1 MLRLTKSERAVVE
14 IAAVAEHTASLT
26 AAAAA
31 LMLSPDVPAPAATA
45 AEPIVSLVPL
55 VPLLDEMSA
64 PAAAATLA
72 EIRAWSQHAL
82 GIEHIPAIW
91 RALAHHP
98 RQLEATWRK
107 NRLVLAAGVLDEAT
121 KAGAALAVA
130 QFRQSAYGIAYFTRF
145 LRVSCGFDDRS
156 LVEATAMMMHSLSF
170 NTIAHGMHLE
180 APMKDLAAAD
190 FGPGGRFENTPGPGR
205 PAPGGSS

>member
-1 MLRLTKSERAVVE
+1 MLRLTQSERAVAE
-14 IAAVAEHTASLT
+14 IAAVAEHVASLT
-26 AAAAA
+26 AAAGAF
-31 LMLSPDVPAPAATA
+31 MLQPDVPAPGVAAG
-45 AEPIVSLVPL
+45 EPL
-55 VPLLDEMSA
+55 VPLLDEQSA

-72 EIRAWSQHAL
+72 EIRAWSRHAL

-107 NRLVLAAGVLDEAT
+107 NRLVLQAGVLDEAT

-145 LRVSCGFDDRS
+145 LRVSCAYDDRT

-170 NTIAHGMHLE
+170 NTIAHGMRLE
-180 APMKDLAAAD
+180 APMEHLAAAD
-190 FGPGGRFENTPGPGR
+190 FAPGGRFENLPGPGR
-205 PAPGGSS
+205 PAAGSATPGR

>member
-1 MLRLTKSERAVVE
+1 MLRLTQSERAVAE

-31 LMLSPDVPAPAATA
+31 FALQPDVPAPGTTPVEA
-45 AEPIVSLVPL
+45 L
-55 VPLLDEMSA
+55 VPLLDEQSA
-64 PAAAATLA
+64 PQAAATFA
-72 EIRAWSQHAL
+72 EIRAWSRRAL

-107 NRLVLAAGVLDEAT
+107 NRLVLEGGALDETT

-130 QFRQSAYGIAYFTRF
+130 QFRQSGYWIAYLTRF
-145 LRVSCGFDDRS
+145 LRVSCGFDDRA

-180 APMKDLAAAD
+180 APMNDLAAAD
-190 FGPGGRFENTPGPGR
+190 FGPGGRFANTPGPGG
-205 PAPGGSS
+205 PAAASASSSR

>member
-1 MLRLTKSERAVVE
+1 MLRLTNSERAVAE

-31 LMLSPDVPAPAATA
+31 FMLSPDVPAPGAAA
-45 AEPIVSLVPL
+45 SEPL
-55 VPLLDEMSA
+55 VALPDEQSA
-64 PAAAATLA
+64 PQAAATLA
-72 EIRAWSQHAL
+72 EIRAWSQRAL
-82 GIEHIPAIW
+82 GSEHIPAIW

-107 NRLVLAAGVLDEAT
+107 NRLVLAAGALDEAT

-145 LRVSCGFDDRS
+145 LRVSCGFDDRT

-180 APMKDLAAAD
+180 APIKDLAAAD

-205 PAPGGSS
+205 PAPGNAS

>member
-1 MLRLTKSERAVVE
+1 MLRLTKSERAVAE

-31 LMLSPDVPAPAATA
+31 FMLTPDVPAPRAAA
-45 AEPIVSLVPL
+45 SEPL
-55 VPLLDEMSA
+55 VALPDEQSA
-64 PAAAATLA
+64 PQAAATLA
-72 EIRAWSQHAL
+72 EIRAWSQRAL
-82 GIEHIPAIW
+82 GVEHIPAIW

-107 NRLVLAAGVLDEAT
+107 NRLVLASGVLDEAT

-130 QFRQSAYGIAYFTRF
+130 QFRQSAYCIAYFTRF
-145 LRVSCGFDDRS
+145 LRVSCGFDDRA
-156 LVEATAMMMHSLSF
+156 LVEATAMTMHSLSF
-170 NTIAHGMHLE
+170 NTIAHGMHLD
-180 APMKDLAAAD
+180 APMNDLAAAD

-205 PAPGGSS
+205 PAPSNSTKD

>member
-1 MLRLTKSERAVVE
+1 MLRLTKSERAVAE

-31 LMLSPDVPAPAATA
+31 LMLPPDVPSQNAAA
-45 AEPIVSLVPL
+45 SEPL
-55 VPLLDEMSA
+55 VPLRDEQSA
-64 PAAAATLA
+64 PQAAATLA
-72 EIRAWSQHAL
+72 EIRAWSQRAL

-107 NRLVLAAGVLDEAT
+107 NRLVLGAGVLDEAT

-130 QFRQSAYGIAYFTRF
+130 QFRQSAYGIAYFTRL
-145 LRVSCGFDDRS
+145 LRVSYGFDDRT

-170 NTIAHGMHLE
+170 NTIAHGMHLD
-180 APMKDLAAAD
+180 APMNDLAAAD
-190 FGPGGRFENTPGPGR
+190 FGPGGRYENMPGPGR
-205 PAPGGSS
+205 PAPSSSS